1 MNNMKLNLTFLLML
15 MTLSTSL
22 VSCGSDSDDDN
33 NAETRQEQQEDQG
46 QYHANLSALNSQVV
60 SEANVD
66 SSISVTEEDIMV
78 DINGQEVP
86 TNTTIRQYIYTG
98 NSCPTQ
104 EDDANGDG
112 FIDYQELIAHSGQIL
127 IPLNNDLSAQEA
139 GSQFPSS
146 GSNGSYTYEES
157 AALDDLVSN
166 LREPDTEPNDDMA
179 RLSPD
184 ERLNLG
190 GRVMVIHGVDRGTSL
205 PETVQPRDG
214 LSAQES
220 LPIAC
225 SVIQRGSAPEEDED
239 GSGGSPGGGADDSPG
254 NGNGNGNDEP
264 STDVPR
270 DDSFDTRLSPE
281 LRISGQK
288 CEGGET
294 VAVQGNGSTSTETCE
309 ENQWLVVVDNENTCE
324 PNGSC
329 TEIGVNPII
338 AELERANVPS
348 PTTYSFYN
356 IEPETQTTDER
367 RRILEN
373 HWVRFDLN
381 GRPEVLEKD

>member
-1 MNNMKLNLTFLLML
+1 MIMASFNL
-15 MTLSTSL
+15 L

-33 NAETRQEQQEDQG
+33 NAEIRQEQQEDQG
-46 QYHANLSALNSQVV
+46 QYHAIFSTLNSQVV

-66 SSISVTEEDIMV
+66 SSITINEEDIMV
-78 DINGQEVP
+78 DIDGEEVP
-86 TNTTIRQYIYTG
+86 MNVTIRQYIYSG
-98 NSCPTQ
+98 NSCPSQ
-104 EDDANGDG
+104 EADTNNDG
-112 FIDYQELIAHSGQIL
+112 YIDYQELLAQSGQIL

-146 GSNGSYTYEES
+146 GSSGSYTYEES
-157 AALDDLVSN
+157 ASLEDLISN
-166 LREPDTEPNDDMA
+166 LREPDTDPDDDMT

-190 GRVMVIHGVDRGTSL
+190 GRVLVIHGVDRSTSL
-205 PETVQPRDG
+205 PESVQTRDG

-225 SVIQRGSAPEEDED
+225 SVIQRGASPQEDED
-239 GSGGSPGGGADDSPG
+239 GSGGSTGGGGTDGSPDNEDNDDENS
-254 NGNGNGNDEP
+254 
-264 STDVPR
+264 DVPR
-270 DDSFDTRLSPE
+270 DDRFDTRLNST

-294 VAVQGNGSTSTETCE
+294 VVVQEDSSSRTETCE
-309 ENQWLVVVDNENTCE
+309 ENQWLVIVDNENTCNE
-324 PNGSC
+324 NGSC

-338 AELERANVPS
+338 AVLERANIPS

-356 IEPETQTTDER
+356 IEPDSQTTEER

-381 GRPEVLEKD
+381 GSPEVQEKDL